1 MLTPATPL
9 FSRQTVPSRVRL
21 SLARAVARTPGR
33 GLLPVL
39 TLAAVLMAGCARP
52 PRYKLERVVPGCFFH
67 GVHGMDFDDADR
79 LHAGSVIGQ
88 SIYRV
93 EARTGQVDTVIG
105 APEGMA
111 DDLAFG
117 PDGTVAWTGFLQGV
131 VRARRGEGPIRE
143 LATGLVGI
151 NSIAFNAQGRLF
163 ATQVFIGDALYEL
176 DVQGQRPPRK
186 ILENVGGLNGFD
198 FGPDGLLY
206 GPLWFKGTVVKV
218 DVDTGALTEV
228 ASGFRVPAAANFDS
242 RGNLWVVDTARGEV
256 VKVDVAT
263 GGKQVV
269 ARVRAAID
277 NLALD
282 SRDRLFISNMADNGI
297 YEVDTTTGQTRTVV
311 EGRLS
316 IPGGLA
322 LVEEQ
327 GREVLHVADLFA
339 YRAVDA
345 RSGEV
350 TDRARMFADVL
361 DYPFSARAGARHV
374 LLSSWFTGAVQKVER
389 GSGRSV
395 AVLHG
400 FSAPHDVLELED
412 GSLLVAEQGT
422 GRLLRVSGD
431 EGHERTPVAESLGG
445 PMGLALAGPAS
456 VYVTEVV
463 AGRVSE
469 VDLSTGQRRTVAEG
483 LSGPEGLAV
492 DARGDL
498 IVAEVGRRRMV
509 AVEPRSGRVRVLA
522 ENLPVGLPGFT
533 GAPPGYIPTGVEVS
547 RQGDIYFTSDLEN
560 AVYRLRPERGM
571 ERFVPEREG
580 D

>member
-1 MLTPATPL
+1 VLALVALLT
-9 FSRQTVPSRVRL
+9 
-21 SLARAVARTPGR
+21 
-33 GLLPVL
+33 
-39 TLAAVLMAGCARP
+39 AGCP
-52 PRYKLERVVPGCFFH
+52 SGPRYRLERVVPGSSFH
-67 GVHGMDFDDADR
+67 GVNGLAFDDADR
-79 LHAGSVIGQ
+79 LYAGSVVGQ
-88 SIYRV
+88 SLYQV
-93 EARTGQVDTVIG
+93 DARTGRVDTLIG

-111 DDLAFG
+111 DDLDFG
-117 PDGTVAWTGFLQGV
+117 PDGTLAWTGFLQGV
-131 VRARRGEGPIRE
+131 VRARQGDGPIRE
-143 LATGLVGI
+143 LATGLPGI
-151 NSIAFNAQGRLF
+151 NSIAFDARGRLF
-163 ATQVFIGDALYEL
+163 ATQVFLGDALYEL

-206 GPLWFKGTVVKV
+206 GPLWFRGTVVKV
-218 DVDTGALTEV
+218 DVDTGALTQV
-228 ASGFRVPAAANFDS
+228 ASGFQIPAAVNFDS

-256 VKVDVAT
+256 VKVDVTT

-269 ARVRAAID
+269 ARVRPSID

-297 YEVDTTTGQTRTVV
+297 YEVDTTTGQSRTVV
-311 EGRLS
+311 EGRLA

-327 GREVLHVADLFA
+327 GREVLHVADVFA
-339 YRAVDA
+339 YRTVDA

-350 TDRARMFADVL
+350 TDRARMQADVL
-361 DYPFSARAGARHV
+361 EYPMSARASARHV
-374 LLSSWFTGAVQKVER
+374 LLSSWFSGTVQKVER
-389 GSGRSV
+389 ASGRSV
-395 AVLHG
+395 AMLHG
-400 FSAPHDVLELED
+400 FSAPHDALELED
-412 GSLLVAEQGT
+412 GSLLVAELGT
-422 GRLLRVSGD
+422 GRLLRVSGG
-431 EGHERTPVAESLGG
+431 EGQERTAVAEGLGG

-469 VDLSTGQRRTVAEG
+469 IDLATGQRRTVAEG

-492 DARGDL
+492 DARGDI
-498 IVAEVGRRRMV
+498 IVAEVGQRRMV

-522 ENLPVGLPGFT
+522 EDLPVGLPGFP
-533 GAPPGYIPTGVEVS
+533 GVPPGYIPTGVEVS

-560 AVYRLRPERGM
+560 AVYRLRPERGL